1 MSNQIVRLP
10 AAQQIPRIMSEME
23 AAAETLQE
31 MGWGVS
37 VFGSARIR
45 PASPYYQLA
54 EALGARLAKAG
65 LTVIA
70 GGGPGIMEA
79 ANKGAYEAGG
89 HSIGLNIS
97 LPREPHNNHYQTHS
111 LQFDYFYSRKATFV
125 MHSAAYIA
133 LPGGFGTLDELFEV
147 ATLVQTRKL
156 PAAPIILIGK
166 EFWAGLFDWVRSQQ
180 LANGLIS
187 PSDLDLF
194 LITDDLDEVL
204 RHIDTH
210 CADCFK
216 RHEEPTLPIE
226 RETNPAGVDQ

>member
-1 MSNQIVRLP
+1 MSNKIVRLP
-10 AAQQIPRIMSEME
+10 ATQQIPRIMSEME
-23 AAAETLQE
+23 AAAATLQE

-45 PASPYYQLA
+45 PGSPYYALA
-54 EALGARLAKAG
+54 EELGKRLAKAG

-89 HSIGLNIS
+89 HSIGLNIT

-147 ATLVQTRKL
+147 TTLIQTGKI
-156 PAAPIILIGK
+156 PHAPIVLIGTQ
-166 EFWAGLFDWVRSQQ
+166 FWSGMLNWIRDE
-180 LANGLIS
+180 LETNGLIS
-187 PSDLDLF
+187 PGDIDLF
-194 LITDDLDEVL
+194 FVTDNLDEAMD
-204 RHIDTH
+204 HINEF
-210 CADCFK
+210 CVDCF
-216 RHEEPTLPIE
+216 RSTEEPSLPIE
-226 RETNPAGVDQ
+226 REDSAQGA

>member
-1 MSNQIVRLP
+1 MSNKIVRLP
-10 AAQQIPRIMSEME
+10 ATQQIPRIMSEME

-45 PASPYYQLA
+45 PGSPYYAVA
-54 EALGARLAKAG
+54 EDLGARLARAG

-79 ANKGAYEAGG
+79 SNKGAYEAGG
-89 HSIGLNIS
+89 RSVGLNIT
-97 LPREPHNNHYQTHS
+97 LPREPHNNHYQTHT

-147 ATLVQTRKL
+147 TTLVQTGKI
-156 PAAPIILIGK
+156 PHAPIVLIGTQ
-166 EFWAGLFDWVRSQQ
+166 FWAGLLEWVRNELLS
-180 LANGLIS
+180 NGLIS
-187 PSDLDLF
+187 AGDLDLF
-194 LITDDLDEVL
+194 YVTDDLDAVMT
-204 RHIDTH
+204 HIQEH
-210 CADCFK
+210 CADCFT
-216 RHEEPTLPIE
+216 RHEEPSLPIE
-226 RETNPAGVDQ
+226 RESNVV

>member
-45 PASPYYQLA
+45 PVSPYYQLA

-89 HSIGLNIS
+89 HSVGLNIS

-111 LQFDYFYSRKATFV
+111 LQFRSEEHTSELQSR
-125 MHSAAYIA
+125 
-133 LPGGFGTLDELFEV
+133 EN
-147 ATLVQTRKL
+147 LVCRL
-156 PAAPIILIGK
+156 L
-166 EFWAGLFDWVRSQQ
+166 
-180 LANGLIS
+180 
-187 PSDLDLF
+187 
-194 LITDDLDEVL
+194 
-204 RHIDTH
+204 
-210 CADCFK
+210 
-216 RHEEPTLPIE
+216 
-226 RETNPAGVDQ
+226 

>member
-10 AAQQIPRIMSEME
+10 ATQQIPRIMSEME

-37 VFGSARIR
+37 IFGSARIR
-45 PASPYYQLA
+45 PDSKYYKLA

-65 LTVIA
+65 LAVIA

-79 ANKGAYEAGG
+79 ANKGAFEAGG
-89 HSIGLNIS
+89 HSVGLNIT
-97 LPREPHNNHYQTHS
+97 LPREPHNNRYQTHS

-147 ATLVQTRKL
+147 TTLIQTGKI
-156 PAAPIILIGK
+156 PHAPIVLIGTQ
-166 EFWAGLFDWVRSQQ
+166 FWSGMLSWVRDELQ
-180 LANGLIS
+180 ANGLIS
-187 PSDLDLF
+187 EGDLDLF
-194 LITDDLDEVL
+194 FVTDNLDEAME
-204 RHIDTH
+204 HINEF
-210 CADCFK
+210 CVDCF
-216 RHEEPTLPIE
+216 RSTEEPSLPVE
-226 RETNPAGVDQ
+226 R

>member
-1 MSNQIVRLP
+1 MSNKIVRLP

-45 PASPYYQLA
+45 PGSPYYAVA
-54 EALGARLAKAG
+54 EDLGARLARAG

-79 ANKGAYEAGG
+79 SNKGAYEAGG
-89 HSIGLNIS
+89 RSVGLNIT
-97 LPREPHNNHYQTHS
+97 LPREPHNNHYQTHT

-147 ATLVQTRKL
+147 TTLVQTGKI
-156 PAAPIILIGK
+156 PHAPIVLIGTQ
-166 EFWAGLFDWVRSQQ
+166 FWAGLLDWIRNE
-180 LANGLIS
+180 LLTNGLIS
-187 PSDLDLF
+187 AGDLDLF
-194 LITDDLDEVL
+194 YVTDDLDAVMA
-204 RHIDTH
+204 HIQEH
-210 CADCFK
+210 CADCFT
-216 RHEEPTLPIE
+216 RHEEPSLPIE
-226 RETNPAGVDQ
+226 RESNVV